1 MVTCCLVEIM
11 VDYAICFIRL
21 TINNVKMLV
30 SSYYLCISYECGLYT
45 YSANLN
51 N

>member
-1 MVTCCLVEIM
+1 MVPAGRLRLEIY
-11 VDYAICFIRL
+11 YAICFICL
-21 TINNVKMLV
+21 ALNNIKMLV
-30 SSYYLCISYECGLYT
+30 SSYYLCISYECGVYT